1 MSYFIDFIPG
11 NNKKFLLLDLSD
23 GSIETKSIEDKS
35 LLSYSARSYYCFD
48 LYKYYNFFGLQDNQ
62 FVWDLQSL
70 YGLKLERAEIIDE
83 LFDKDTD
90 KYFFDLKEKINSHI
104 KSYLFCKISLKNYSL
119 DKVIP
124 EDLFKE
130 FYKEKVNCIN
140 RLFKSNLLPKECL
153 TFYRKVTEEIK
164 SIIKISNNVLFV
176 DKKPTKLM
184 FNIFGAKN
192 SRMSLRKSLVNIYN
206 LSKDK
211 RASIT
216 PPEGF
221 KFAQFDYK
229 SFQPRLA
236 LSLFGD
242 ASIKQQLR
250 ENEDIY
256 SLFEGDREDNKLEL
270 ISWMFSNRKNPKFD
284 TKLASLKDYRYKLY
298 NEMKN
303 NSILTPFERP
313 LFFSNEEENV
323 MFQNYI
329 CSTEADCIM
338 NLIHHLQTTIKN
350 TESYLILPFYDCL
363 IYCIKND
370 DYAIIN
376 ELKGHM
382 ENYLY
387 ERFEMKFPV
396 SIKVG
401 PDLLNLEK
409 YEDML

>member
-1 MSYFIDFIPG
+1 MTYFIDFIPG
-11 NNKKFLLLDLSD
+11 NNKEFLLLDLGSR
-23 GSIETKSIEDKS
+23 SIEKKSIEDKHF
-35 LLSYSARSYYCFD
+35 LPYSAHSHYCFD
-48 LYKYYNFFGLQDNQ
+48 LYKYYNFFGLEDRL

-70 YGLKLERAEIIDE
+70 YGLKLERSELIEE
-83 LFDKDTD
+83 LFDKQAD
-90 KYFFDLKEKINSHI
+90 KLFFDLKEKINAHI
-104 KSYLFCKISLKNYSL
+104 KSYTYCKISLKNYSL
-119 DKVIP
+119 EQIIP
-124 EDLFKE
+124 KDLFDS
-130 FYKEKVNCIN
+130 FYQAKIDCID
-140 RLFKSNLLPKECL
+140 RLFKNNPLPKECL
-153 TFYRKVTEEIK
+153 SFYKKNTEQIK
-164 SIIKISNNVLFV
+164 SIIKLSNNILFV

-250 ENEDIY
+250 DNEDIY
-256 SLFEGDREDNKLEL
+256 SLFEGDREANKLEL

-284 TKLASLKDYRYKLY
+284 TKLASLKEQRYRLY
-298 NEMKN
+298 RDMQN
-303 NSILTPFERP
+303 NSVLTPFERP
-313 LFFSNEEENV
+313 LFFSDEEENV

-338 NLIHHLQTTIKN
+338 NLINHLQNTITN
-350 TESYLILPFYDCL
+350 TKSYLILPFYDCL
-363 IYCIKND
+363 IYCIKSEE
-370 DYAIIN
+370 YAIIN
-376 ELKGHM
+376 ELKVHM

-401 PDLLNLEK
+401 NDLLNLEN
-409 YEDML
+409 YNVL

>member
-1 MSYFIDFIPG
+1 MTYFIDFIPG
-11 NNKKFLLLDLSD
+11 NNKQFLLLDLGD
-23 GSIETKSIEDKS
+23 GSIEKKSIDDKH
-35 LLSYSARSYYCFD
+35 LLGYSARSYYCFD
-48 LYKYYNFFGLQDNQ
+48 LYKYYNFFGLEDTQ

-70 YGLKLERAEIIDE
+70 YGLKLERCETIEE
-83 LFDKDTD
+83 LFDKQTD
-90 KYFFDLKEKINSHI
+90 KVFFDIKEKINAHI

-119 DKVIP
+119 TDVIP
-124 EDLFKE
+124 ADLFE
-130 FYKEKVNCIN
+130 SLYKEKANCIM
-140 RLFKSNLLPKECL
+140 RLFKNNVIPKECL
-153 TFYRKVTEEIK
+153 TFYRKNTEEIK
-164 SIIKISNNVLFV
+164 SIIKLSNNVLFV

-250 ENEDIY
+250 DNEDIY
-256 SLFEGDREDNKLEL
+256 SLFEGDREANKLEL

-284 TKLASLKDYRYKLY
+284 TKLASLKDHRYRLY
-298 NEMKN
+298 HDMKN

-313 LFFSNEEENV
+313 LFFSDEEENV

-338 NLIHHLQTTIKN
+338 SLINHLQNTIKD
-350 TESYLILPFYDCL
+350 TQSYLILPFYDCL
-363 IYCIKND
+363 IYCIKNEEC
-370 DYAIIN
+370 AIIN

-401 PDLLNLEK
+401 NDLLNLEN
-409 YEDML
+409 YNVL